1 MSIKILSESLYLG
14 CTGTPFLAKY
24 RCPTRTG
31 KTRRTPVFER
41 CFFLFRF
48 SDTAPTSRLLWIVF
62 SSVRQEPPSPL
73 FSFCRFCF
81 LSSAKDLASI
91 KPRWLPL
98 FYFFLITQFCLLVI
112 LVGFELA
119 TTNFNKKHIRLQL
132 FRTTNK

>member
-41 CFFLFRF
+41 CFFLFHF

-62 SSVRQEPPSPL
+62 SSIRREPPSPL

-81 LSSAKDLASI
+81 LSSAEDLASI
-91 KPRWLPL
+91 KSKWLP
-98 FYFFLITQFCLLVI
+98 FFFFLITQFCLLVI

-119 TTNFNKKHIRLQL
+119 TTNFNKKHIKLQL